1 MGQLMN
7 RYRGT
12 GGPIV
17 TEIFPIH
24 LVVAAKVIHIHQV
37 CGYFNNVFEL
47 SARTSQDVTDVLDH
61 GPSLCPDIET
71 RGSELI
77 NVSSGNRVV
86 DTAGAR
92 TRHQQEISGTFDVRI
107 LAPRLRFS
115 LNEFA
120 LDRTHV
126 R

>member
-24 LVVAAKVIHIHQV
+24 LVVAAKIVHIHQV
-37 CGYFNNVFEL
+37 RGYFNNVFEL
-47 SARTSQDVTDVLDH
+47 SARTSQDVADVLDH

-71 RGSELI
+71 RGSEFI
-77 NVSSGNRVV
+77 NVGSGNRVV

-92 TRHQQEISGTFDVRI
+92 TRHHPEGSGTVVGRRI
-107 LAPRLRFS
+107 TPQL
-115 LNEFA
+115 
-120 LDRTHV
+120 
-126 R
+126 